1 MLEGE
6 LTESD
11 VLRIASKLSKK
22 LDKELEGKQVHGEIK
37 NRILSALV
45 KSRWDHSYV
54 SVVI

>member
-1 MLEGE
+1 MEGK

-11 VLRIASKLSKK
+11 VLRIAEKLSKK
-22 LDKELEGKQVHGEIK
+22 LDQELEGKQVHGEVK

-45 KSRWDHSYV
+45 KSRWDYNYT

>member
-1 MLEGE
+1 MEGE

-11 VLRIASKLSKK
+11 VLRIAAKLSKK

-45 KSRWDHSYV
+45 KSRWDHNYV